1 MTVPASLDLPL
12 PRWVYMPCHGGEPDR
27 DTLERVKA
35 LVPTRFERAVPSGH
49 PALRYGL
56 ALNDGGWFWE
66 AHEILEAIWK
76 VAPKGG
82 RDRIL
87 LRACIQ
93 IANGNLKLKM
103 KRPRAAERLFADA
116 LAELTELAVR
126 RPDGSDGF
134 AGSSS
139 GTELTAA
146 VRAVLGDLSAKA
158 DQPAFIAL
166 TI

>member
-1 MTVPASLDLPL
+1 MLKNFEALPL
-12 PRWVYMPCHGGEPDR
+12 PRWVYMPGHGGEPDR
-27 DTLERVKA
+27 ETLERVKA
-35 LVPTRFERAVPSGH
+35 LVPARFERAVPAGH

-76 VAPKGG
+76 VAPQGG

-93 IANGNLKLKM
+93 IANANLKLKM
-103 KRPRAAERLFADA
+103 KRSRAAERLFADA
-116 LAELTELAVR
+116 LAELSELAVR

-134 AGSSS
+134 AGRSS
-139 GTELTAA
+139 GVALAET
-146 VRAVLGDLSAKA
+146 VRTVLDDLSSQA
-158 DQPAFIAL
+158 DQPGFIML